1 MAMYLPNT
9 LEAMVRNGANITIE
23 SGNYLP
29 QTIINLL
36 IIARKTGSKITIS
49 GNFLPNTLEEFAKVG
64 GNNLTLIVNKN

>member
-1 MAMYLPNT
+1 MAIYLPST

-29 QTIINLL
+29 QTIITLL

-64 GNNLTLIVNKN
+64 GNNLTLIVNKT